1 MTKLKKK
8 MKMKMKKKKVL
19 KLKKQNEIKLEDI
32 ICNTY
37 NVLLKFSPCNY
48 QFFIFV
54 KIKND
59 LSKKKKMTLNSPLQY
74 HFYKFNLAWLIQTP
88 KQYDWYAFKD

>member
-8 MKMKMKKKKVL
+8 MKMKKKVL

-48 QFFIFV
+48 QFLIFV
-54 KIKND
+54 KIK
-59 LSKKKKMTLNSPLQY
+59 M
-74 HFYKFNLAWLIQTP
+74 I
-88 KQYDWYAFKD
+88 

>member
-8 MKMKMKKKKVL
+8 MKMRKNVL
-19 KLKKQNEIKLEDI
+19 KLKKQNEMKLEDI

-37 NVLLKFSPCNY
+37 SVLLKFSPCNY

-59 LSKKKKMTLNSPLQY
+59 LRKKKEDDIKQSLTIPFLQVQSSMVNSDT
-74 HFYKFNLAWLIQTP
+74 QTI
-88 KQYDWYAFKD
+88 

>member
-8 MKMKMKKKKVL
+8 MKMKKKVL
-19 KLKKQNEIKLEDI
+19 KLKKQNEINLEDI

-37 NVLLKFSPCNY
+37 SVLLKFSPCNY
-48 QFFIFV
+48 QIFIFV

-59 LSKKKKMTLNSPLQY
+59 LSKKKKDDIKQSLTIPFLHVQSATTQQSE
-74 HFYKFNLAWLIQTP
+74 QTIL
-88 KQYDWYAFKD
+88 